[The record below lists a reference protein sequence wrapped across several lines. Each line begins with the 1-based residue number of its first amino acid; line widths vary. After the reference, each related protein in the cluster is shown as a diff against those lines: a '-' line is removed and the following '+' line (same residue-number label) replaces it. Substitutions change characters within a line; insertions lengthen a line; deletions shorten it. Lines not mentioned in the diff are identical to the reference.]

1 MRTTLHAR
9 LNTTQTHNSAQLNIF
24 HRQQDINTTSSEYR
38 VYRTALLVP
47 HKHVRHER
55 CVRDA
60 RSLHLPSDREPS
72 SVVDVPLWVISCQG
86 EDSGMMK
93 MPRVMWMDWEM
104 GEYHAELEVW

>member
-1 MRTTLHAR
+1 MHASTPLRLTTLR
-9 LNTTQTHNSAQLNIF
+9 NSTSSF
-24 HRQQDINTTSSEYR
+24 HRRQDIYTTSSEYR
-38 VYRTALLVP
+38 VHRTALLVP

-60 RSLHLPSDREPS
+60 RSLHLPSDRGPS
-72 SVVDVPLWVISCQG
+72 SVVDAPLWVISCQG

-104 GEYHAELEVW
+104 GEHHAELEVW